1 MAPQE
6 INIRETIKDAQ
17 EMLDTET
24 GISPAFRSMFKLL
37 LVLVQ
42 FLADKQGLT
51 SRNSSKPPSSDPNRE
66 KQKRTPGEKKPGGQK
81 GHTGTTLTPVDDPDE
96 VLEIAIDRSTLP
108 EGSYTEAGYEARQ
121 VFDVIVERHV
131 LEYRAQV
138 LVDQQGKRFVAPF
151 PDEVANSVQYGRNT
165 KVNAVYMSQYQL
177 LPYERIRDYF
187 VSQMGFPL
195 SAGSIYNFNQAAYQR
210 LREFEQWLIHELISS
225 PLNHADETGINIG
238 GKRQWLHGVSNK
250 ELTYLYPHAKRGS
263 QAMVSGGV
271 IPRFQG
277 ILVHD
282 HWKPYY
288 KYSCTHALCNAHHLR
303 ELERAIEQ
311 DNQQWAK
318 SMQALLLEIHK
329 AVNQTAAGK
338 LSEDETQKF
347 LLRYRKIIDEGELEC
362 PPPVSPPGKKSRGR
376 LKRSKARNLLERLKD
391 FESDVLRFMVNE
403 FVPFSNNQGERDL
416 RMTKV
421 QQKISGC
428 FRSPQGADLF
438 CRIRSYLSTCM
449 KHDISPNEALTLL
462 FMGKY
467 PDFVSP
473 DYFPGSFPA
482 EAE

>member
-1 MAPQE
+1 MAPQK
-6 INIRETIKDAQ
+6 INIRETINDAQ
-17 EMLDTET
+17 QLLATET
-24 GISPAFRSMFKLL
+24 GISPAVRSMFNLL
-37 LVLVQ
+37 LMLVQ
-42 FLADKQGLT
+42 FLAEQRGLT

-66 KQKRTPGEKKPGGQK
+66 KKKRTPGEKKPGGQN

-121 VFDVIVERHV
+121 IFDVIVARHV

-138 LVDQQGKRFVAPF
+138 LVDQHGKRFVAPF
-151 PDEVANSVQYGRNT
+151 PDEVANAVQYGRNT

-210 LREFEQWLIHELISS
+210 LKEFEQWLIQELINS

-238 GKRQWLHGVSNK
+238 GKRQWLHDVSNK
-250 ELTYLYPHAKRGS
+250 DLTYLYPHAKRGTD
-263 QAMVSGGV
+263 AMEAGGV
-271 IPRFQG
+271 IPHFQG

-288 KYSCTHALCNAHHLR
+288 RYSCTHALCNAHHLR

-311 DNQQWAK
+311 DTQQWAK
-318 SMQALLLEIHK
+318 SMQALLLEIHT

-338 LSEDETQKF
+338 LSEDETQKY
-347 LLRYRKIIDEGELEC
+347 LLRYRKIIDEGELAC

-403 FVPFSNNQGERDL
+403 IVPFSNNQGERDL

-428 FRSPQGADLF
+428 FRSTQGAETF

>member
-42 FLADKQGLT
+42 FLADKHGLN

-66 KQKRTPGEKKPGGQK
+66 KNKKPPGKKNPGGQK
-81 GHTGTTLTPVDDPDE
+81 GHKGTTLTPVDDPDE

-108 EGSYTEAGYEARQ
+108 EGTYTEAGYEARQ

-138 LVDQQGKRFVAPF
+138 LVDQNGKRFVAPF

-165 KVNAVYMSQYQL
+165 KVNSVYMSQYQL

-187 VSQMGFPL
+187 ISQMRFPL
-195 SAGSIYNFNQAAYQR
+195 SAGSVYNFNQAAYQR
-210 LREFEQWLIHELISS
+210 LKEFEQWLKSELINST
-225 PLNHADETGINIG
+225 LNHADETGINIG

-250 ELTYLYPHAKRGS
+250 DLTYLYSHAKRGS
-263 QAMVSGGV
+263 EAMVAGGV
-271 IPRFQG
+271 IPHFQG

-303 ELERAIEQ
+303 ELERAREQ
-311 DNQQWAK
+311 DNQQWAA
-318 SMQALLLEIHK
+318 SMQKLLLEIHK
-329 AVNQTAAGK
+329 AVNQTAVGK
-338 LSEDETQKF
+338 LSEDEIQKY
-347 LLRYRKIIDEGELEC
+347 LLRYRKIIEDGEAEC
-362 PPPVSPPGKKSRGR
+362 PLAIRPPGDKRRGK
-376 LKRSKARNLLERLKD
+376 LKQSKARNLLDRLKN

-403 FVPFSNNQGERDL
+403 IVPFSNNSAERDL

-428 FRSPQGADLF
+428 FRSTQGAEIF

-449 KHDISPNEALTLL
+449 KQDVSPNEALTLL

-473 DYFPGSFPA
+473 DYFPGSFPV

>member
-1 MAPQE
+1 MSVQGIDVRSTIEQA
-6 INIRETIKDAQ
+6 RAMLET
-17 EMLDTET
+17 EENL
-24 GISPAFRSMFKLL
+24 SPAFRSIINLL
-37 LVLVQ
+37 LILVQ
-42 FLADKQGLT
+42 IFVDKQGLT

-81 GHTGTTLTPVDDPDE
+81 GHRGITLTPVDDPDE

-108 EGSYTEAGYEARQ
+108 EGIYTEAGYEARQ

-138 LVDQQGKRFVAPF
+138 LVDQHGNRFVAPF

-187 VSQMGFPL
+187 ASHIGFPL
-195 SAGSIYNFNQAAYQR
+195 SAGSIYNFNTAAYQR
-210 LREFEQWLIHELISS
+210 LEGFEQWLIKELINS

-238 GKRQWLHGVSNK
+238 GKRQWLHNVSNK

-318 SMQALLLEIHK
+318 SMQALLLKIHK
-329 AVNQTAAGK
+329 AVNQTSAGK
-338 LSEDETQKF
+338 LSEDETQKY

-362 PPPVSPPGKKSRGR
+362 PPPVSPSGKKSRGR
-376 LKRSKARNLLERLKD
+376 LKRSKSRNLLERLKD
-391 FESDVLRFMVNE
+391 FESDALRFMANE
-403 FVPFSNNQGERDL
+403 IVPFSNNQGERDL

-428 FRSPQGADLF
+428 FRSTQGAEIF

-449 KHDISPNEALTLL
+449 KHAISPNEALTLL